1 MTPAGAW
8 SDAREAAAL
17 PGHMGVYE
25 LADAAGRVV
34 FIGCAGGRSRFGLRG
49 EVCDAL
55 ARIEG
60 ASRFRVEITTAY
72 LTRHRELLMRHQA
85 AHGALPA
92 GNGPVPGLGR
102 LSPG

>member
-1 MTPAGAW
+1 MIDGRGW
-8 SDAREAAAL
+8 SDAADAAAL

-25 LADAAGRVV
+25 LADAAGRVLY
-34 FIGCAGGRSRFGLRG
+34 IGCAGGRSRFGLRG

-55 ARIEG
+55 GRIDG
-60 ASRFRVEITTAY
+60 ASRFRVEVTTAY

-85 AHGALPA
+85 AHGGLPA
-92 GNGPVPGLGR
+92 ANGPVPGLGR